1 MEFGKIRMQL
11 PAKFRRAE
19 HHAIQKIG
27 SFSGAML
34 YPAAL
39 LLGILISVG
48 EFFCAG
54 QLYAASIISMA
65 ETQSI
70 LRSNVIA
77 SFILFTAGIL
87 IPSAALVIAASV
99 TGSIERI
106 AGFMARHEAWIKTA
120 SGALFLIFAVILVV

>member
-1 MEFGKIRMQL
+1 
-11 PAKFRRAE
+11 
-19 HHAIQKIG
+19 
-27 SFSGAML
+27 
-34 YPAAL
+34 
-39 LLGILISVG
+39 
-48 EFFCAG
+48 
-54 QLYAASIISMA
+54 MA